1 MGLPPPQSQHPAVP
15 EIPEVGTLV
24 GLIAARPE
32 VVARLGTPVV
42 ATSRPIDG
50 NVHLN
55 GAFVGADVRI
65 ELRGPLGSATV
76 AVKADL
82 RDGVWTLRRVAVR

>member
-1 MGLPPPQSQHPAVP
+1 MGLPQQSQHPAVP

-32 VVARLGTPVV
+32 VVARLGVPVV

-55 GAFVGADVRI
+55 GVVGDADIRV
-65 ELRGPLGSATV
+65 ELRGPRGSATV

-82 RDGVWTLRRVAVR
+82 RDGAWTLRRVEVR